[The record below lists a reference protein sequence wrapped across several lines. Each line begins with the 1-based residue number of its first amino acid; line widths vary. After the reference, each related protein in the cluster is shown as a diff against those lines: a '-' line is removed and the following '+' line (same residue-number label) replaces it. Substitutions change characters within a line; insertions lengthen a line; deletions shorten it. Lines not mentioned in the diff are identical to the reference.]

1 MSDYLSLDEILR
13 IAKMKCHCSFKQVPH
28 DKTVYQGR
36 KDNWETVTLV
46 VKRAKISIQGFYY
59 ADITL
64 KQSEIFN
71 MTDEAFLMFSMEG
84 RVLLTV
90 FWKNLKEYFVSKY
103 MERNFED
110 VNVWRINIYS
120 EYIKVGEDSQRI
132 PVKFEYL

>member
-1 MSDYLSLDEILR
+1 
-13 IAKMKCHCSFKQVPH
+13 
-28 DKTVYQGR
+28 
-36 KDNWETVTLV
+36 
-46 VKRAKISIQGFYY
+46 
-59 ADITL
+59 
-64 KQSEIFN
+64 
-71 MTDEAFLMFSMEG
+71 MTDEAFLMFCMEG